1 MPKSKSRKKRPPKR
15 VLALPGP
22 RTRHD
27 GGAKQPD
34 VRQRPAHLRS
44 RNSPVRR
51 MRPTMQFR
59 ISTQFAWIWA
69 IVMGPRP
76 IRMLLAD
83 PAVGAA
89 AGHLAWLPIKTAAN
103 DA

>member
-15 VLALPGP
+15 VLTLPGP

-27 GGAKQPD
+27 GGSKQPD

-59 ISTQFAWIWA
+59 ISTQLT
-69 IVMGPRP
+69 M
-76 IRMLLAD
+76 
-83 PAVGAA
+83 
-89 AGHLAWLPIKTAAN
+89 AGQSSCGHGLSGCDSQISRRRSSRTIAG
-103 DA
+103 